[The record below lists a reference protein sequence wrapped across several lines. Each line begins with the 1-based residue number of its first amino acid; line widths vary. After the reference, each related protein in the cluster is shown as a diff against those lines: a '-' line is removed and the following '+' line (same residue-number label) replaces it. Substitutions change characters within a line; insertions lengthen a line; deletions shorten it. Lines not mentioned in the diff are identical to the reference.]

1 MSNIQKTLDSLQP
14 YVIGIRYVEG
24 TPVVDVVFK
33 EGWTVPSDNNVKMA
47 KGDELMNY
55 YMLFSDSPKIG
66 LDDLLGYVE
75 RVIKLNLEKEKKH
88 ELLRQKVNELKE
100 IFKKTP
106 LTKLNRLKFTFAEEE
121 LIPKLNEFDIDLD
134 EEEDIQP
141 MPMPVNE
148 EAYEEEIIEQPT
160 QTSTTP
166 ATFLDENGNPIEL
179 TDEEREMLEEEARA
193 ERNRKA
199 IQNKKKPT
207 VQNKTV
213 NNIEL
218 PPRKKPEMVVTE
230 SYGNDTD
237 CDCGPNEACSKCID
251 SKDY

>member
-33 EGWTVPSDNNVKMA
+33 EGWSVPQDNNVKMA
-47 KGDELMNY
+47 KGDESMNY

-75 RVIKLNLEKEKKH
+75 KVIKLNLEKEKKH
-88 ELLRQKVNELKE
+88 ELLRVKVNELKE

-134 EEEDIQP
+134 EDIQP
-141 MPMPVNE
+141 MPIPVNE
-148 EAYEEEIIEQPT
+148 EPFEEEIVEQPT
-160 QTSTTP
+160 PVANHASY
-166 ATFLDENGNPIEL
+166 LDENGNPIEL
-179 TDEEREMLEEEARA
+179 TEEEREMLEEEARA

-213 NNIEL
+213 NNVEL
-218 PPRKKPEMVVTE
+218 PPRKKPEMVVSE
-230 SYGNDTD
+230 SYDTD
-237 CDCGPNEACSKCID
+237 CDCGPNEACDKCID

>member
-33 EGWTVPSDNNVKMA
+33 EGWSVPSDNNVKMA
-47 KGDELMNY
+47 KGDESMNY

-88 ELLRQKVNELKE
+88 ELLREKVNELKE

-121 LIPKLNEFDIDLD
+121 LIPKLNDFDIDLD
-134 EEEDIQP
+134 EEDEIQP
-141 MPMPVNE
+141 MPINE
-148 EAYEEEIIEQPT
+148 ESYEEEIIDQPT
-160 QTSTTP
+160 QAPTTP

-179 TDEEREMLEEEARA
+179 TEEEREVLEEEARA

-199 IQNKKKPT
+199 IQNKQKPK
-207 VQNKTV
+207 VSNKP
-213 NNIEL
+213 NIEL

>member
-47 KGDELMNY
+47 KGDESMNY

-100 IFKKTP
+100 IFKKNTFDQIKQTQVYFCRRRVD
-106 LTKLNRLKFTFAEEE
+106 TKIK
-121 LIPKLNEFDIDLD
+121 
-134 EEEDIQP
+134 
-141 MPMPVNE
+141 
-148 EAYEEEIIEQPT
+148 
-160 QTSTTP
+160 
-166 ATFLDENGNPIEL
+166 
-179 TDEEREMLEEEARA
+179 
-193 ERNRKA
+193 
-199 IQNKKKPT
+199 
-207 VQNKTV
+207 
-213 NNIEL
+213 
-218 PPRKKPEMVVTE
+218 
-230 SYGNDTD
+230 
-237 CDCGPNEACSKCID
+237 
-251 SKDY
+251 